1 MKEQTVPSDNSAAVK
16 EVLEQTDSFRII
28 SDTFRNLGD
37 ATRVRIFWLLCHEE
51 KCVIDIASML
61 EMSSPAVSHHL
72 KALKKSGLII
82 SRREGKEVFYH
93 AGDTLLSSLLHR
105 MIEQVMEI
113 ACPDMASLPQPLDHF
128 HGVSSC
134 SCEESCC
141 QSEHQ
146 APDDPDLY
154 KADQLKVIH
163 EIHELL
169 TVHMEKRWTVEEL
182 ARMYLM
188 NPTTLKDLFR
198 SVYGNSIA
206 SHIREHRMERA
217 ALLIET
223 TGLSFGEIAEEV
235 GYSSQS
241 KFTAAFKKHFHLL
254 PGEYR
259 RQKQGDQPHSK

>member
-1 MKEQTVPSDNSAAVK
+1 MKEQTIPSEISTSVK

-28 SDTFRNLGD
+28 SETFRNLGD

-72 KALKKSGLII
+72 KALKKSALII
-82 SRREGKEVFYH
+82 SRREGKEVFYR
-93 AGDTLLSSLLHR
+93 AADTLLSSLLHR

-113 ACPDMASLPQPLDHF
+113 ACPDMASLPQQLDHS
-128 HGVSSC
+128 HGISGC
-134 SCEESCC
+134 GCEDPCC
-141 QSEHQ
+141 RNDHQ
-146 APDDPDLY
+146 VPEDPDRF
-154 KADQLKVIH
+154 KVDQLKLIH

-217 ALLIET
+217 AFLIENT
-223 TGLSFGEIAEEV
+223 DLSFGEIAGEV

>member
-82 SRREGKEVFYH
+82 SRREGKEVFYR
-93 AGDTLLSSLLHR
+93 AGDTLLSNLLHR

-113 ACPDMASLPQPLDHF
+113 ACPDMAALPQPLDHS
-128 HGVSSC
+128 HGVSGC
-134 SCEESCC
+134 SCEGPCC

-154 KADQLKVIH
+154 NADQLKVIH

-259 RQKQGDQPHSK
+259 RQKQKDQPHSK